1 VSRRSRTL
9 EQIVAGDVATI
20 TECYRVFTVRG
31 WSRSDVRRAFNEAV
45 FQEQNRPH
53 GSLFPQG
60 DKVELAT
67 ICHVMHISPKELK
80 KAVADLENRT
90 A

>member
-1 VSRRSRTL
+1 MSRKARTL

-20 TECYRVFTVRG
+20 TECYRLFMARG
-31 WSRSDVRRAFNEAV
+31 WSKADIRRAFDESV
-45 FQEQNRPH
+45 RLEKKRPH

-60 DKVELAT
+60 DKCELVT
-67 ICHVMHISPKELK
+67 ICNVMHISPKELK
-80 KAVADLENRT
+80 KAVADLGNRT

>member
-1 VSRRSRTL
+1 MSRRSRTL

-31 WSRSDVRRAFNEAV
+31 WSRSDIRRAFNEAV
-45 FQEQNRPH
+45 FQEQNRPY

-67 ICHVMHISPKELK
+67 ICRVMHISPKELK